1 MRMIGAKNIDAH
13 DGMFIIVNTTPGRQ
27 LSLLNLDY
35 FALLLAPNWNYS
47 VRTMLC
53 SSAMRRMFRIA

>member
-27 LSLLNLDY
+27 LSLLNLIISLY
-35 FALLLAPNWNYS
+35 RLLLLEITA
-47 VRTMLC
+47 
-53 SSAMRRMFRIA
+53 

>member
-13 DGMFIIVNTTPGRQ
+13 DGMFIIVNTSPGRQ

-35 FALLLAPNWNYS
+35 FAL
-47 VRTMLC
+47 
-53 SSAMRRMFRIA
+53 